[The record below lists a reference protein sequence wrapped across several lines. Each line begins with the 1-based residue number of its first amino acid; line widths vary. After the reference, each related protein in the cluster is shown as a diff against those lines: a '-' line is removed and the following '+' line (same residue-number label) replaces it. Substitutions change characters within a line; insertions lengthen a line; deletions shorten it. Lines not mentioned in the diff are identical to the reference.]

1 MSYGYTEHICSDCGD
16 RYVTDYQKATGHTYL
31 DIVVEAT
38 EDSIG
43 YTRHLCVV
51 CNYSYLSDFV
61 TSGDDGYIE
70 GEEPAHEHEYKLY
83 VQDFE
88 TDKYFIALRVCVCG
102 DSKVGNLNIQ
112 LSNADGK
119 TLQLVANE
127 YGQVD
132 YADVYGDWLVT
143 ILDEDGAELSVFDLS
158 AGEAP
163 EEPTEPENPDEGE
176 EPGEPENP
184 DDGNGEP
191 ENPDDGEPETPENP
205 DDGNGGETPEEPE
218 QPADETGGGS
228 TAVILLIVFVLL
240 VAGGIGAVI
249 FLKKRK
255 NKNQN

>member
-1 MSYGYTEHICSDCGD
+1 M
-16 RYVTDYQKATGHTYL
+16 
-31 DIVVEAT
+31 
-38 EDSIG
+38 
-43 YTRHLCVV
+43 
-51 CNYSYLSDFV
+51 

-112 LSNADGK
+112 LSNADGE
-119 TLQLVANE
+119 TVQLAANE

-163 EEPTEPENPDEGE
+163 EEPTEPENPDEGG
-176 EPGEPENP
+176 EPSEPENP
-184 DDGNGEP
+184 DDGEPETP

-218 QPADETGGGS
+218 QPADGTGGGS